1 MLSHVTGFRPSRD
14 TASLSLRGLPFLGPQ
29 SGAHQLSATATVRS
43 ATFLFSFRSSDDQ
56 LLRLSFVDLVPRL
69 GLNSIHSTTLR
80 SSPARR
86 SSLSASTGDR
96 EHATPL
102 SCVQRLLS
110 SLAAL
115 LWHCSLSWA
124 GAGVGGWA
132 PKIFAQAFCGER
144 RSRRMPDRGHASHV
158 ATGSARF
165 AGFRP
170 PAGTAFSLLFCGLP
184 FLRPQSGARQ
194 LVRLLLFGS
203 ATFLLPCSG
212 HPTTCC
218 SDCSLSALVFRLGSN
233 SDLLTSLL
241 GAFFRISTKRHQMYS
256 FRIV

>member
-80 SSPARR
+80 SSPARC

-102 SCVQRLLS
+102 SCLQRHVVVVRLLT
-110 SLAAL
+110 LA
-115 LWHCSLSWA
+115 S
-124 GAGVGGWA
+124 GAGVGGGHQHFLPGLISACRA
-132 PKIFAQAFCGER
+132 PPFWRAVWQHAAFLGVGYR
-144 RSRRMPDRGHASHV
+144 PGL
-158 ATGSARF
+158 TTRF
-165 AGFRP
+165 AP
-170 PAGTAFSLLFCGLP
+170 LLSCGLP
-184 FLRPQSGARQ
+184 FLGPQSGAH
-194 LVRLLLFGS
+194 RLS
-203 ATFLLPCSG
+203 ATAILQVGHIACFFFCFSG
-212 HPTTCC
+212 HSTTCC
-218 SDCSLSALVFRLGSN
+218 SD
-233 SDLLTSLL
+233 
-241 GAFFRISTKRHQMYS
+241 
-256 FRIV
+256 

>member
-43 ATFLFSFRSSDDQ
+43 ATFLFFFRSSDDQ

-132 PKIFAQAFCGER
+132 PKIFAQAFAVNGAQGACPIVGMR
-144 RSRRMPDRGHASHV
+144 RTSRRARRGSPGSGPLQAPHFLSFSVACHFCVLRAAHA
-158 ATGSARF
+158 
-165 AGFRP
+165 
-170 PAGTAFSLLFCGLP
+170 
-184 FLRPQSGARQ
+184 
-194 LVRLLLFGS
+194 
-203 ATFLLPCSG
+203 
-212 HPTTCC
+212 
-218 SDCSLSALVFRLGSN
+218 N
-233 SDLLTSLL
+233 
-241 GAFFRISTKRHQMYS
+241 
-256 FRIV
+256 